1 MNNMT
6 MHARTRSQQRGI
18 PPMLVDLLLQFGS
31 ERQQNGATVYYFD
44 RRARRNLD
52 AYVGGIMPGLDKW
65 LGTFVVLG
73 SNKKVVTTYFRDMR
87 IKQK

>member
-6 MHARTRSQQRGI
+6 RHARTRSQQRGI
-18 PPMLVDLLLQFGS
+18 PPMIVELLLQFGS

-44 RRARRNLD
+44 RRARRKLD
-52 AYVGGIMPGLDKW
+52 AYAGGIMPGLEKW
-65 LGTFVVLG
+65 LDTCVVLG
-73 SNKKVVTTYFRDMR
+73 SNNNVVTTYFRDTR